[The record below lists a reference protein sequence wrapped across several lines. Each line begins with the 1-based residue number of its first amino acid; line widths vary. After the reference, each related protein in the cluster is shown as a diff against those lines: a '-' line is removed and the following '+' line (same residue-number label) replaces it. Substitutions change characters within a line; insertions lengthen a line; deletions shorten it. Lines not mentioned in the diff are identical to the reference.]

1 MREVKRPGAV
11 DAAPGPR
18 GMRIDPSIAAPSHSA
33 QESLIEHAEWTSRIA
48 AAWQKGVEAILETG
62 RLLIEAKAALKY
74 GEFKSMVQ
82 LKLPFNPG
90 TAQRLMAIARHPVI
104 SNAAHAP
111 LLPPSWT
118 TLYELTKLSPEALLP
133 KIEDGSIT
141 PKTERRDVI
150 AMRPVPTKKPS
161 TKKAANVEKSIA
173 AASARPVRDVVMPDE
188 ELALLREFARF
199 VLFVA
204 KSLTTDPKD
213 HDAWKT
219 LRGRVKAMLG
229 GEL

>member
-1 MREVKRPGAV
+1 MREVELPRAV
-11 DAAPGPR
+11 GAAPGPK
-18 GMRIDPSIAAPSHSA
+18 GMILRIDPSIAASTYTTQAP
-33 QESLIEHAEWTSRIA
+33 EWTSRIA

-62 RLLIEAKAALKY
+62 RLLIEAKAALKH
-74 GEFKSMVQ
+74 GEFKSMVHHE
-82 LKLPFNPG
+82 LPFNPG

-111 LLPPSWT
+111 LLPPSWM
-118 TLYELTKLSPEALLP
+118 TLYELTKLSPETLLP

-161 TKKAANVEKSIA
+161 TKKPANVEKSIA
-173 AASARPVRDVVMPDE
+173 TASDRPVRDVVTPDE
-188 ELALLREFARF
+188 ALALLREFARF
-199 VLFVA
+199 VLFVT
-204 KSLTTDPKD
+204 KSVTTDPKD

>member
-18 GMRIDPSIAAPSHSA
+18 GMILRIDPFIAAPSHSA

-48 AAWQKGVEAILETG
+48 AVWQKGVEAILETG
-62 RLLIEAKAALKY
+62 RLLIEAKAALKH

-111 LLPPSWT
+111 L
-118 TLYELTKLSPEALLP
+118 
-133 KIEDGSIT
+133 
-141 PKTERRDVI
+141 
-150 AMRPVPTKKPS
+150 
-161 TKKAANVEKSIA
+161 
-173 AASARPVRDVVMPDE
+173 VRT
-188 ELALLREFARF
+188 
-199 VLFVA
+199 
-204 KSLTTDPKD
+204 SG
-213 HDAWKT
+213 
-219 LRGRVKAMLG
+219 RGRV
-229 GEL
+229 